1 MCGAARFFFFAKND
15 GATVSVN
22 VRNVFYSITS
32 QLSVRTMQFVFFNM
46 D

>member
-1 MCGAARFFFFAKND
+1 MGRRPVFFAKND
-15 GATVSVN
+15 GAFVSVN
-22 VRNVFYSITS
+22 IREICYSMTS